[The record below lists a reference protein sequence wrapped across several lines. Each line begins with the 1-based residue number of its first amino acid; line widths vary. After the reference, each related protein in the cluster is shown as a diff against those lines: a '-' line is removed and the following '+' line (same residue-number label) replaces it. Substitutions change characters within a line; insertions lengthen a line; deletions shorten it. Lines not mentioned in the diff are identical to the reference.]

1 MKNDHRYLQQ
11 HLQNSTLYSSSI
23 YYVTRSRYVAVIP
36 TLRPGQ
42 YIVRTILDG
51 IYKVATE
58 VTLKGTVRDVNVV
71 IPANIFVSKLSFFFL

>member
-1 MKNDHRYLQQ
+1 MTNIKENKITQLTDREHCL
-11 HLQNSTLYSSSI
+11 
-23 YYVTRSRYVAVIP
+23 
-36 TLRPGQ
+36 LRPGQ